1 MASGACEIEVE
12 EDKKKKT
19 PRILQTCNATDH
31 KHIKLSTT
39 SSLEKTQEAIG
50 EIWSLAQLCRSM
62 EEPREG
68 C

>member
-50 EIWSLAQLCRSM
+50 EM
-62 EEPREG
+62 
-68 C
+68 